1 MTDLKRKVHA
11 LEKLFSDEFP
21 ELEAVCQ
28 NREPAN
34 HENEFDLIYF
44 EFRER
49 DRDSVVSKLC
59 LTRGFIQ
66 GNSIDEIKSK
76 LEKWDYGKFLR
87 SARSKP
93 LIVAHDWL

>member
-1 MTDLKRKVHA
+1 MTDLRRKIHA

-28 NREPAN
+28 NREPPN
-34 HENEFDLIYF
+34 HGNEFDLIYF

-49 DRDSVVSKLC
+49 EQGFVVSKLC
-59 LTRGFIQ
+59 LTRAFIQ

-76 LEKWDYGKFLR
+76 LQKWDYGKILR